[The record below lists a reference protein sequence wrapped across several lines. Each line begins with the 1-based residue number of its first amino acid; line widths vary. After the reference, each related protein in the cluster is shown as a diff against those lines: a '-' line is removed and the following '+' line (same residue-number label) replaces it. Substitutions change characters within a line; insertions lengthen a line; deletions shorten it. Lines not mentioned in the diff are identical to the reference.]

1 MKSGFLVIN
10 KPNGITSHDVVSII
24 RKKFGIKKVGHAGT
38 LDPFAT
44 GVLVVG
50 INKAT
55 RLLEFF
61 QNEKKTYYVKAE
73 LGIITDTFD
82 IEGKIQER
90 NEVTQQ
96 QILNLKDTCFSF
108 VGEYLQVPPAYSAK
122 KYQGKKLY
130 EYAREGK
137 IINLPPKKVNI
148 YQIANFSQEGRE
160 FSFYVEVSSG
170 TYIRSLIMDIGYALG
185 CGAVTKE
192 LCRIKSGKFE
202 LKDSI
207 LLEEAS
213 LGKILKMDEALDL
226 PYVKINNGQQAIKG
240 QQIYKDN
247 IIEFSNFNK
256 NDYVKIYDEKQ
267 SFLGIGRAEKKS
279 TFLKTLLKEEERND
293 RIVKIYKILY
303 EVT

>member
-90 NEVTQQ
+90 NEVSQQ
-96 QILNLKDTCFSF
+96 QISNLKNTCFSF

-122 KYQGKKLY
+122 KYNGKKLY

-226 PYVKINNGQQAIKG
+226 PYVKINNGQQVIKG

>member
-10 KPNGITSHDVVSII
+10 KPKGITSHDVVSIT
-24 RKKFGIKKVGHAGT
+24 RRKFGMKKIGHAGT

-44 GVLVVG
+44 GVLIVG

-82 IEGKIQER
+82 IEGEVQEK

-96 QILNLKDTCFSF
+96 HINNLKDTCFSF

-122 KYQGKKLY
+122 KYKGKKLY

-137 IINLPPKKVNI
+137 IINLPPKKVKV
-148 YQIANFSQEGRE
+148 YQIENFLQKGRE
-160 FSFYVEVSSG
+160 FSFFVEVSSG

-192 LCRIKSGKFE
+192 LCRVKSGKFE

-207 LLEEAS
+207 RLEEVS
-213 LGKILKMDEALDL
+213 LEKILKMDEALDL
-226 PYVKINNGQQAIKG
+226 PYVKINNGQQVIKG

-247 IIEFSNFNK
+247 ILEFSDFDK
-256 NDYVKIYDEKQ
+256 NDYLKIYDEKEA
-267 SFLGIGRAEKKS
+267 FLGIGRAEKKS
-279 TFLKTLLKEEERND
+279 AFLKTLLKEEARND